1 MPSTLRKCTVHTQ
14 HSVTRFQHRAYV
26 NCEVCTTSCKRKQS
40 TALTPIPGHWR
51 GQSRLL
57 LPKALVLKFRFSKFL
72 VCVRNLVTSC
82 FLLYENE
89 GGIPPTSHLLPKRCQ
104 FVMKEHMIL
113 CIANSVICDL
123 ASMFAGSALTRICR
137 YHISK
142 HLKGQL
148 GPCVTRPCQ
157 PQAGFGLVN
166 TKTYV
171 WQTQNMERSQM

>member
-1 MPSTLRKCTVHTQ
+1 MICSCLIRQLPSTLHWVSTTSEKSTSALSPLVKSAELQ
-14 HSVTRFQHRAYV
+14 DAFNSPKVHSVTRFKHRAYV
-26 NCEVCTTSCKRKQS
+26 SCEVCTTSCKRKQS

-104 FVMKEHMIL
+104 FVMKEHITRCHL
-113 CIANSVICDL
+113 QFSIHVRWIC
-123 ASMFAGSALTRICR
+123 T
-137 YHISK
+137 H
-142 HLKGQL
+142 
-148 GPCVTRPCQ
+148 
-157 PQAGFGLVN
+157 
-166 TKTYV
+166 
-171 WQTQNMERSQM
+171 